1 MKVIKRVALPQ
12 PNTINCNMISL
23 VMETPGWVSRVGLSS
38 DIHGRDVPSGPF
50 ISIIYEKHRCC
61 YDM

>member
-23 VMETPGWVSRVGLSS
+23 VMETPGWVSRVGLSVTFMDEMYLQGLS
-38 DIHGRDVPSGPF
+38 FP
-50 ISIIYEKHRCC
+50 
-61 YDM
+61 